1 MHILKAKKLKTVTI
15 TNVGVNEEQLDLS
28 YITGIFYLD
37 NIIQNSYFGNQCDNF
52 LKINQMPTLW
62 IQPFQC
68 QVFSQNKSKHDH
80 KKTCRWIFMKAL
92 VKIPPKCKQP
102 TCSWIVHE
110 LFMNKNRIV
119 AYLFHGIQPRTQ
131 LHG

>member
-52 LKINQMPTLW
+52 LKINQMPTL
-62 IQPFQC
+62 
-68 QVFSQNKSKHDH
+68 
-80 KKTCRWIFMKAL
+80 
-92 VKIPPKCKQP
+92 
-102 TCSWIVHE
+102 
-110 LFMNKNRIV
+110 
-119 AYLFHGIQPRTQ
+119 
-131 LHG
+131 